1 MSRRATLSSP
11 VCVFLGPEKSLP
23 CSFLNWSLIFQRAST
38 CPSIITMMITDS
50 RDVGR
55 ASRTGCLGALQATGK
70 HPHVAHSGEELTCPR
85 FKLAANAFS
94 RAFRPGFLGALR
106 QGKPSQDASES
117 QLEPHAR
124 CELSDRDLRWSV
136 TGSTPLV
143 RTSGSCCRPTMR
155 FLLFRCAFTIA
166 MPRRLSPSHSRLCRA
181 SGPAAGLSLPLR
193 LPALFL
199 SPGCS
204 FSLSSTLKTQYFEV
218 LNTP

>member
-70 HPHVAHSGEELTCPR
+70 HPHVAHSGEELTRPR
-85 FKLAANAFS
+85 FRLAANAFS
-94 RAFRPGFLGALR
+94 RAFRPGFRPLR
-106 QGKPSQDASES
+106 QGKPSQPSAASES

-143 RTSGSCCRPTMR
+143 RTSGSFRPPTMR

-166 MPRRLSPSHSRLCRA
+166 MPRCTRRLSPSLSRLCRA
-181 SGPAAGLSLPLR
+181 SGPAAG
-193 LPALFL
+193 ALAASQAL
-199 SPGCS
+199 
-204 FSLSSTLKTQYFEV
+204 FSLSKFLF
-218 LNTP
+218 